1 MIRNNTAQYHEIK
14 QTNNTPD
21 KSINEKQ
28 SFIDKNQNY
37 IERTE
42 PHQSL
47 SVIGRFGFDSYP
59 GCVISSI

>member
-21 KSINEKQ
+21 KRRNAVSINEKQ

-47 SVIGRFGFDSYP
+47 SVIGRFGFC
-59 GCVISSI
+59 GCLK